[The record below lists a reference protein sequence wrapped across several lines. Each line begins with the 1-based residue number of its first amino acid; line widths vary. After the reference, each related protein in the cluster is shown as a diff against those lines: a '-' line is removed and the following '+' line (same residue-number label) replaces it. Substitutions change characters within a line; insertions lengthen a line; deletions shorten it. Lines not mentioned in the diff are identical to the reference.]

1 MTKKKKVRGQRSLVA
16 YEDRA
21 HRELAHMK
29 HKDLQKACILR
40 GMASQDMVNA
50 NHHSLV
56 SFFIKNHEVGEDLNL
71 LALHDAWVEEQ
82 MVTRG
87 YKKGSEFLHPALKFG
102 ISGDIEK
109 VEKVKE
115 VKPESAVK
123 VPNPKNKERAQM
135 DEVTKVRKGTKKD
148 LTYTLTRE
156 RLSQEEIIAKV
167 KDKFPDAQDKSIK
180 IWHKRAVKQM
190 QAEKK

>member
-29 HKDLQKACILR
+29 HKDLQKACIMR

-50 NHHSLV
+50 NHHTLV
-56 SFFIKNHEVGEDLNL
+56 SYFIKNYDRGEDINL
-71 LALHDAWVEEQ
+71 LPLHDAWVEEQ
-82 MVTRG
+82 MVKRG
-87 YKKGSEFLHPALKFG
+87 YQKGKEFLHPALKFG
-102 ISGDIEK
+102 ISGDIDK

-115 VKPESAVK
+115 VKPDAAVK

-156 RLSQEEIIAKV
+156 GKPQAEIIAKV
-167 KDKFPDAQDKSIK
+167 MEVFPEAQEKSIK